1 MNEKKIVIDAGHGG
15 TDSGAVGNGIIEKE
29 LTLKIAT
36 YIADRL
42 RNLGANVTLTRDSDE
57 TLDPSERVRRVL
69 NAYGNSKDVLV
80 ISNHI
85 NAGGGDGAE
94 VIYALRGT
102 DRLPNLILNNLKD
115 EGQNIRKAYVRR
127 LPSDPSKDYYFMLRN
142 TGNTDALIV
151 EYGFLDSKLDD
162 VNQLKNNW
170 QNYAEAVVKA
180 VSEYLN
186 IPYNQNTNSS
196 IPSADGTYKVVSGD
210 TLWSIAKKFDTT
222 VNEIKRLNNLSNN
235 LLKVGTNLIVPNG
248 NNTDSDT
255 YTVSRGDTL
264 YSIARKNNISIDRIR
279 ELNNLTSD
287 VLRVGQVLKLK
298 ESVINKYIVKL
309 GDTLYSI
316 ASKFNTTVDTIKRL
330 NNLTSNLLSIGQE
343 LIIE

>member
-1 MNEKKIVIDAGHGG
+1 MNGKKIVIDAGHGG
-15 TDSGAVGNGIIEKE
+15 TDSGAVGNGIVEKD

-42 RNLGANVTLTRDSDE
+42 RSLGADVTLTRDSDE
-57 TLDPSERVRRVL
+57 TLDPTERVRRVL

-102 DRLPNLILNNLKD
+102 DVLPNLILNNLKD

-162 VNQLKNNW
+162 VNQLKNNYR
-170 QNYAEAVVKA
+170 NYAEAVVKA
-180 VSEYLN
+180 VTEYLN
-186 IPYNQNTNSS
+186 IPYNIDIN
-196 IPSADGTYKVVSGD
+196 PSNEGTYTVVSGD
-210 TLWSIAKKFDTT
+210 TLWSIAKKFDTS

-235 LLKVGTNLIVPNG
+235 LLKVGTNLIVPNV
-248 NNTDSDT
+248 NNDSN
-255 YTVSRGDTL
+255 YIVVRGDTL
-264 YSIARKNNISIDRIR
+264 YSIARKNNISVDKIR

-298 ESVINKYIVKL
+298 ESNINNYIVKL

-343 LIIE
+343 LIIG

>member
-1 MNEKKIVIDAGHGG
+1 MNGKKIVIDAGHGG
-15 TDSGAVGNGIIEKE
+15 TDSGAVGNGIVEKD

-42 RNLGANVTLTRDSDE
+42 RSLGADVTLTRDSDE
-57 TLDPSERVRRVL
+57 TLDPTERVRRVL

-102 DRLPNLILNNLKD
+102 DVLPNLILNNLKD

-127 LPSDPSKDYYFMLRN
+127 LPSDSSKDYYFMLRN

-162 VNQLKNNW
+162 VNQLKNNYR
-170 QNYAEAVVKA
+170 NYAEAVVKA
-180 VSEYLN
+180 VTEYLN
-186 IPYNQNTNSS
+186 IPYNIDIS
-196 IPSADGTYKVVSGD
+196 PSNEGIYSVVSGD
-210 TLWSIAKKFDTT
+210 TLWSIAKKFDTS
-222 VNEIKRLNNLSNN
+222 VNEIKKLNNLSNN
-235 LLKVGTNLIVPNG
+235 LLKVGTNLIVPNV
-248 NNTDSDT
+248 NNDSN
-255 YTVSRGDTL
+255 YIVVRGDTL
-264 YSIARKNNISIDRIR
+264 YSIARKNNISVDKIR

-287 VLRVGQVLKLK
+287 VLRVGQVIKLK
-298 ESVINKYIVKL
+298 ESNINNYIVKL

-343 LIIE
+343 LIIG

>member
-1 MNEKKIVIDAGHGG
+1 MNGKKIVIDAGHGG
-15 TDSGAVGNGIIEKE
+15 TDSGAVGNGIVEKD

-42 RNLGANVTLTRDSDE
+42 RSLGADVTLTRDSDE
-57 TLDPSERVRRVL
+57 TLDPTERVRRVL

-102 DRLPNLILNNLKD
+102 DVLPNLILNNLKD

-162 VNQLKNNW
+162 VNQLKNNYR
-170 QNYAEAVVKA
+170 NYAEAVVKA
-180 VSEYLN
+180 VTEYLN
-186 IPYNQNTNSS
+186 IPYNIDIS
-196 IPSADGTYKVVSGD
+196 PSNEGIYSVVSGD
-210 TLWSIAKKFDTT
+210 TLWSIAKKFDTS
-222 VNEIKRLNNLSNN
+222 VNEIKKLNNLSNN
-235 LLKVGTNLIVPNG
+235 LLKVGTNLIVPNV
-248 NNTDSDT
+248 NNDSN
-255 YTVSRGDTL
+255 YIVVRGDTL
-264 YSIARKNNISIDRIR
+264 YSIARKNNISVDKIR

-287 VLRVGQVLKLK
+287 VLRVGQVIKLK
-298 ESVINKYIVKL
+298 ESNINNYIVKL

-343 LIIE
+343 LIIG